1 MASRR
6 VDLDRIAQPVADEVA
21 LLDDSFRS
29 LLGTDVP
36 LVGQVFDRLIEG
48 GGKRIR
54 PLLVLL
60 GTSLLAEGAFP
71 AGPRK
76 SPSRREKVFRLA
88 AAVEFIH
95 TASLLHDD
103 VVDKSDVRRGK
114 VAAHRT
120 WGVEAAILCGDY
132 LFSRAFS
139 LLVENRDLS
148 LLSVVSSAT
157 TGLARGE
164 VLQLLRSYSTGT
176 TEQEYLEV
184 IEGKTARLISSC
196 TEGAACLAGA
206 AGGQRTALARFGL
219 QVGLAFQVADDLL
232 DYTATQQAMGKR
244 RGQDFFEGKVTLP
257 AIYLMESL
265 SPAGRAEV
273 RKAFLKEEADEGDLA
288 RVLAM
293 MEEKGAFERARR
305 TAREL
310 AERAESEL
318 AAFPETPSRKSLA
331 DLADFV
337 VLREA

>member
-1 MASRR
+1 MPSGREG
-6 VDLDRIAQPVADEVA
+6 LDRIAQPVAGEIA
-21 LLDDSFRS
+21 LLNGSFRA

-36 LVGQVFDRLIEG
+36 LINQVFDHLLEG

-60 GTSLLAEGAFP
+60 GGALLAPGGAP
-71 AGPRK
+71 AGANRD
-76 SPSRREKVFRLA
+76 RLFRLA

-114 VAAHRT
+114 SAAHRA

-139 LLVENRDLS
+139 LLVENGDMP

-176 TEQEYLEV
+176 TEAEYFEV

-196 TEGAACLAGA
+196 TEGAACLSGAGERERA
-206 AGGQRTALARFGL
+206 ALARFGL
-219 QVGLAFQVADDLL
+219 TLGLAFQVAGDLL
-232 DYTATQQAMGKR
+232 DYTAEEQAMGKR
-244 RGQDFFEGKVTLP
+244 RGQDFFEGKFTLP
-257 AIYLMESL
+257 AIYLMEKLPPS
-265 SPAGRAEV
+265 GRARV
-273 RKAFLKEEADEGDLA
+273 REAFLKEEPGDGDF
-288 RVLAM
+288 AM
-293 MEEKGAFERARR
+293 ILGLMEEQGALERARA
-305 TAREL
+305 TAFGL
-310 AERAESEL
+310 AERAGAELALFPDGPGRRSLSDL
-318 AAFPETPSRKSLA
+318 AAF
-331 DLADFV
+331 V
-337 VLREA
+337 VRRGE